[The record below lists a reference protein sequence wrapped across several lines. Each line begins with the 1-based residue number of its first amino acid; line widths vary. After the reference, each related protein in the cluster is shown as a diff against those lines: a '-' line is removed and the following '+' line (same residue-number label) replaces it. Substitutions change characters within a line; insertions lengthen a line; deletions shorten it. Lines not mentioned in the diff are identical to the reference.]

1 MMELVKLY
9 KDGRLTL
16 PQSVLE
22 DLGIES
28 DVYLLLETTPD
39 GGVLLRQAGAHPIE
53 IYSEERLKEFEEAD
67 RMTPD
72 EADELRSII
81 G

>member
-1 MMELVKLY
+1 MELVKLD

-28 DVYLLLETTPD
+28 DVYLLLQTTPD
-39 GGVLLRQAGAHPIE
+39 GGVLLRQAGTHPLE
-53 IYSEERLKEFEEAD
+53 IYSEERLKEFEEVD
-67 RMTPD
+67 RMTRD
-72 EADELRSII
+72 EANELRSII